1 MENLSYYI
9 HISGIVQGVGFR
21 PYVYKLATKADLK
34 GWVCNSAKGVEIEV
48 TGAKNVIEH
57 FVETIKNSPPSLSSI
72 DNIYV
77 NQIPLK
83 DFSSFLI
90 RESKDA
96 DTDFLPVS
104 PDISICPDC
113 KRELFD
119 PADRRY
125 HYPFINCTNCGPRFS
140 ITRKIPYDRPN
151 TSMDQFALCP
161 ECLHEYQNPTDRR
174 FHAQPVACIIC
185 GPQIWFEENGS
196 ILAENESALQLARSF
211 IKNGKIIALKGLG
224 GFHLV
229 CDATNSETVQKL
241 RSKKQRTDKPF
252 ALMAFDE
259 KIITEFCELTE
270 NSKKYI
276 NSPQSPIML
285 LPVTGKGKNLQKH
298 IAPGQNRLGFMLPY
312 TPLHCLLLEPE
323 TGYPQILVMTSAN
336 ISEEPIAFIN
346 EEAKT
351 RLINLADAFLMHNRP
366 IHMRIDDSVFTENSR
381 SIYPVRRARGFAPN
395 PIRLQKEIPPILGS
409 GSLLKNTFCLSRDQY
424 AFVSHHIG
432 DLENY
437 ETLQAYRDAINHY
450 EKLFRIQPIAIAGDM
465 HPDYLA
471 RQYAIN
477 RAKEENIP
485 YFDIQHHHAHI
496 AACLAENKWE
506 GNDPVIGL
514 SFDGTG
520 YGIDGKIWGG
530 EIMVVDYSGF
540 DRRYYLAEMP
550 LPGGDKT
557 IHKPYM
563 LAYAYLK
570 ANQIDLDER
579 LSLFSKI
586 SQKEKLVIDYQLK
599 SQFNTQFTSSMGRLF
614 DVVASLLGIRHE
626 INYEAQAAI
635 ELEAIAD
642 DNENDFYPFSFADST
657 IQIKDLLNS
666 IVLDLIA
673 QVAPSEISAKFHN
686 SIVQIGLEACKIIR
700 SDSDINVVALSG
712 GVWQNIYLF
721 DKMIVALEKEGFLPI
736 FHHQLPPNDA
746 CLSLG
751 QVVIAAEQMKM
762 QGKE

>member
-1 MENLSYYI
+1 MEELTYHI
-9 HISGIVQGVGFR
+9 HITGIVQGVGFR
-21 PYVYKLATKADLK
+21 PYVYNLATNAKLK

-48 TGAKNVIEH
+48 TGTKPVIKNFI
-57 FVETIKNSPPSLSSI
+57 ETIKKSPPSISSI
-72 DNIYV
+72 DRISF
-77 NQIPLK
+77 NQIPRE
-83 DFSSFLI
+83 DFPSFSI
-90 RESKDA
+90 MESVDN
-96 DTDFLPVS
+96 DNDFLPVS
-104 PDISICPDC
+104 PDISICSDC

-119 PADRRY
+119 PKDRRY
-125 HYPFINCTNCGPRFS
+125 RYPFINCTNCGPRFS

-151 TSMDQFALCP
+151 TSMDQFELCP
-161 ECLHEYQNPTDRR
+161 ECLHEYQDPADRR
-174 FHAQPVACIIC
+174 FHAQPIACSIC
-185 GPQIWFEENGS
+185 GPHIWFEENGS
-196 ILAENESALQLARSF
+196 ILGENEVALQLARAF
-211 IKNGKIIALKGLG
+211 IKQGKILALKGLG

-229 CDATNSETVQKL
+229 CDASNIEVVQIL
-241 RSKKQRTDKPF
+241 RSRKHRSDKPF

-259 KIITEFCELTE
+259 KIISKYCILTE
-270 NSKKYI
+270 NSRKWI
-276 NSPQSPIML
+276 NSPQAPIML
-285 LPVTGKGKNLQKH
+285 LSVTEKGKDLQKY
-298 IAPGQNRLGFMLPY
+298 IAPGQKRLGFMLPY

-351 RLINLADAFLMHNRP
+351 RLINMADAFLMHDRP

-395 PIRLQKEIPPILGS
+395 PIRLQKEIPSILGS

-437 ETLQAYRDAINHY
+437 ETLQAYRDAIHHY

-471 RQYAIN
+471 RQYAID

-506 GNDPVIGL
+506 GKKPVIGL

-550 LPGGDKT
+550 LPGGDTT
-557 IHKPYM
+557 IQKPYL

-570 ANQIDLDER
+570 ANQINLDER

-599 SQFNTQFTSSMGRLF
+599 SHFNTQFTSSIGRLF

-642 DNENDFYPFSFADST
+642 DNENDFYPFSFIDST
-657 IQIKDLLNS
+657 IQFKDLLNS
-666 IVLDLIA
+666 IVHDLIA
-673 QVAPSEISAKFHN
+673 KVAPGKISAKFHN
-686 SIVQIGLEACKIIR
+686 SIVQIGLKACKIIR

-751 QVVIAAEQMKM
+751 QVVIAAEHMKI